1 MSQIADR
8 DASGA
13 SSCIGM
19 QDRARELALGGRDVV
34 HLDRGELDF
43 ETPEPIV
50 DAAVQALR
58 DRQTRYTHS
67 TGSVELRRAIQAH
80 YRDNYQVDI
89 DPAQVFVH
97 AGSSPLLLVLFL
109 AILGRQD
116 EVLVPDPGYPA
127 YATCVRA
134 AGGVPRPVRGDASF
148 HCSAHDLARRIGPRT
163 AAIVVNSPNNPTGAM
178 LDEVE
183 LAAIAG
189 LGKLVV
195 SDEVYHALTLDG
207 DRPHSILEFTR
218 NAVVLNSF
226 SKAFAMTGW
235 RLGYVI
241 VPPDLVPL
249 LEPLQR
255 DSVISPNAFVQQA
268 GVAALKIA
276 AAVASGWRE
285 ELRRRREVL
294 LSGLTR
300 IGMSVPCR
308 PSGGF
313 YAFARMP
320 DGCGSAAEF
329 ARRMLEEESVAVVA
343 GSSFGPAGEG
353 HIRCSFTPPPERIEQ
368 GIARMAEFLT
378 RR

>member
-8 DASGA
+8 DTPGA

-34 HLDRGELDF
+34 PLDRGELDF
-43 ETPEPIV
+43 ETPQPIV
-50 DAAVQALR
+50 DAAIKALR

-67 TGSVELRRAIQAH
+67 AGSMELRRAIQTH
-80 YRDNYQVDI
+80 YRENYQVDI
-89 DPAQVFVH
+89 DTSQVFVH

-109 AILGRQD
+109 AILDRGD
-116 EVLVPDPGYPA
+116 EVLLPDPGYPA
-127 YATCVRA
+127 YGTCVRA
-134 AGGVPRPVRGDASF
+134 AGGVPIPVRGDASF
-148 HCSAHDLARRIGPRT
+148 RCSAHDLARRVGPRT
-163 AAIVVNSPNNPTGAM
+163 AAIVVNSPNNPTGAV
-178 LDEVE
+178 LDEAE

-189 LGKLVV
+189 LGRLVV

-241 VPPDLVPL
+241 VPPHLVPL

-268 GVAALKIA
+268 GVAALEIA
-276 AAVASGWRE
+276 AEVAAGWRE
-285 ELRRRREVL
+285 ELRRRRDVL
-294 LSGLTR
+294 LSGLAR
-300 IGMSVPCR
+300 IGMTVPCR
-308 PSGGF
+308 PAGGF
-313 YAFARMP
+313 YAFARIP

-329 ARRMLEEESVAVVA
+329 ALRMLEEESVAVVA
-343 GSSFGPAGEG
+343 GSSFGQAGEG
-353 HIRCSFTPPPERIEQ
+353 HIRCSFTPPPERIAQ
-368 GIARMAEFLT
+368 GLARMAAFLA